1 MAAEQVAAATPYA
14 LHVIDVVAFG
24 IIATSAIVASFRGFT
39 REFFGVGAW
48 IAGLFAGAYGTK
60 ATFHFWKEI
69 LQNEL
74 LANITGFVVFF
85 ILTLTLCMVISQKVV
100 KRLGDSPLNILDRST
115 GFLFGFAR
123 GMVILGLCY
132 LVISSFAK
140 TDEDLPA
147 WAKQSKF
154 LPQIQQTAKLLVKMM
169 PYDEKPKKG
178 KDGKPIDPNA
188 KPGEETPPK
197 DKNEDT
203 PQESPDKADNPE
215 ETEKE
220 PAYNGAQR
228 NEMDQLVDTVDE
240 Q

>member
-1 MAAEQVAAATPYA
+1 MAAEQAVAATPYA
-14 LHVIDVVAFG
+14 LHVIDVIAFG
-24 IIATSAIVASFRGFT
+24 IIATSSIVALFRGFI

-60 ATFHFWKEI
+60 ATFHFWKEF
-69 LQNEL
+69 LQNDL
-74 LANITGFVVFF
+74 LANITGFIVFF
-85 ILTLTLCMVISQKVV
+85 ILTLTFCMVITQKVV

-140 TDEDLPA
+140 TDEDLPL

-169 PYDEKPKKG
+169 PYDDKPKKD
-178 KDGKPIDPNA
+178 KDGNPIDPNA
-188 KPGEETPPK
+188 KPDEGVE
-197 DKNEDT
+197 
-203 PQESPDKADNPE
+203 PQDSPDKPE

-220 PAYNGAQR
+220 PAYDGTQR

>member
-1 MAAEQVAAATPYA
+1 MAAEQAAAAAPYA
-14 LHVIDVVAFG
+14 LHVIDVIAFG
-24 IIATSAIVASFRGFT
+24 IIATSAIVALFRGFT

-60 ATFHFWKEI
+60 ATFHFWKEF
-69 LQNEL
+69 LQNDL

-85 ILTLTLCMVISQKVV
+85 ILTLTFCMVISQKVV
-100 KRLGDSPLNILDRST
+100 KRLGDSPLNILDRSV

-147 WAKQSKF
+147 WAKQSRF

-169 PYDEKPKKG
+169 PYDDKPKKD

-188 KPGEETPPK
+188 KPDEEAP
-197 DKNEDT
+197 
-203 PQESPDKADNPE
+203 PQESPDKGDAQE

-220 PAYNGAQR
+220 PDYNGAQR
-228 NEMDQLVDTVDE
+228 NEMDQLVDTVDG
-240 Q
+240 QQQ

>member
-1 MAAEQVAAATPYA
+1 MAAEQAAAVTPYA

-48 IAGLFAGAYGTK
+48 IAGLFAGAYGTR
-60 ATFHFWKEI
+60 ATFDFWKEF

-85 ILTLTLCMVISQKVV
+85 ILTLTFCMVISQKVV
-100 KRLGDSPLNILDRST
+100 QRLGDSPLNILDRST

-140 TDEDLPA
+140 TDEDLPS
-147 WAKQSKF
+147 WAKQSRF
-154 LPQIQQTAKLLVKMM
+154 LPQIQQTAKLLVTMM

-178 KDGKPIDPNA
+178 KDGQPIDSNA
-188 KPGEETPPK
+188 NPDEETLS
-197 DKNEDT
+197 
-203 PQESPDKADNPE
+203 QESSDNGDQPG

-220 PAYNGAQR
+220 PTYNGAQR

>member
-1 MAAEQVAAATPYA
+1 MAAEQAAAVTPYA
-14 LHVIDVVAFG
+14 LHIIDVVAFG
-24 IIATSAIVASFRGFT
+24 IIATSAIVALFRGFT

-60 ATFHFWKEI
+60 ATFPFWKEF
-69 LQNEL
+69 LQNDL
-74 LANITGFVVFF
+74 LANIAGFIVFF

-100 KRLGDSPLNILDRST
+100 NRLGDSPLNILDRSV

-140 TDEDLPA
+140 TDEDLPV

-169 PYDEKPKKG
+169 PYDDKPKKD

-188 KPGEETPPK
+188 KPGEEGP
-197 DKNEDT
+197 
-203 PQESPDKADNPE
+203 PQESPENGDKPQ

-220 PAYNGAQR
+220 PDYNGAQR

>member
-1 MAAEQVAAATPYA
+1 MAADQAAVATPYA
-14 LHVIDVVAFG
+14 LHVIDVISLG

-48 IAGLFAGAYGTK
+48 IAGIFAGAYATK
-60 ATFHFWKEI
+60 STFHFWKEF
-69 LQNEL
+69 LQNDL
-74 LANITGFVVFF
+74 LANITGFIVFF
-85 ILTLTLCMVISQKVV
+85 VLTLTLCMVISQKVV
-100 KRLGDSPLNILDRST
+100 KRLGDSPLNILDRSV

-169 PYDEKPKKG
+169 PYDDKPKKD
-178 KDGKPIDPNA
+178 KDGNPINP
-188 KPGEETPPK
+188 EEKTKQGAPSEEDNTDAPK
-197 DKNEDT
+197 DPSESNEDT
-203 PQESPDKADNPE
+203 N
-215 ETEKE
+215 KE
-220 PAYNGAQR
+220 PSYNGGQR